1 MVAEKEDVEDESL
14 RIDCPV
20 VVTERLVLRPPHVDD
35 IAELAELANSR
46 RIAEMLGRMPHPYG
60 EVEAKSF
67 IQNSR
72 RREKGG
78 CVYAITNSDSGA
90 FVGCAGLDARPQGLE
105 LGYWIGEPYWGRG
118 YATEA
123 AHALVDLAFR
133 ATAIDVLHVTCRVI
147 NAASRRVI
155 HKCGFQYAGQGMLNS
170 LVAGQVP
177 VERYQL
183 DRRTWV
189 SLRSWGQAGAPPLAR
204 RLPEPAVSRVRARPG
219 GGRSRPPSRRSS
231 SALHVEPEKR
241 G

>member
-1 MVAEKEDVEDESL
+1 MVVEKEDIEDETL

-20 VVTERLVLRPPHVDD
+20 LVTDRLVLRPPHRDD
-35 IAELAELANSR
+35 IPELEELANSR

-60 EVEAKSF
+60 EAEARTF
-67 IQNSR
+67 IESSKTRSN
-72 RREKGG
+72 GG
-78 CVYAITNSDSGA
+78 CVYAITDSDSGA
-90 FVGCAGLDARPQGLE
+90 FVGCAGLDARPRGLD
-105 LGYWIGEPYWGRG
+105 LGYWIGEPYWGHG

-133 ATAIDVLHVTCRVI
+133 ATSIDMLHVSCRVI

-183 DRRTWV
+183 DRRTCV
-189 SLRSWGQAGAPPLAR
+189 SLRSWGQ
-204 RLPEPAVSRVRARPG
+204 V
-219 GGRSRPPSRRSS
+219 
-231 SALHVEPEKR
+231 
-241 G
+241 